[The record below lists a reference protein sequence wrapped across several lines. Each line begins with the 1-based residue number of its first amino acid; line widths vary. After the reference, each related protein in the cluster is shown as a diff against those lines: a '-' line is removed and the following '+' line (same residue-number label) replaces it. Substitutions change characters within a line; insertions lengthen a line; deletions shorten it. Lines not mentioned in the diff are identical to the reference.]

1 MNEVVVCTSS
11 KESGGGLVVLDVHR
25 AGAPLVTFKNCISDA
40 HCLCAVGGSSS
51 YAGVGSGGDYLVAS
65 QSKKPVLNVYQWG
78 KPQPHQQCHIQEIT
92 TALACEQSGTY
103 ILGGTKKGWIYC
115 WEVGT
120 GALLTSWQAHFKA
133 VTKILFTTCG
143 QFAVSCSED
152 GMVRAW
158 DFAAVLSAQDGGASG
173 GGGGADKKKQATSIT
188 PYRSWSPHTLTVK
201 DMTLLGGIS
210 NVRVVTV
217 SLDRTAVLFDLH
229 ANKQCFRAALPQPL
243 ESVCAS
249 RTGDVLFL
257 GSSSG
262 PIFLLDL
269 SVAALGLSAAHALVV
284 GSSSL
289 SLSSSSSSSSAA
301 VVAGSRALAGPQTS
315 LDAAAASAA
324 QGSAASVHASTA
336 SSGSGGGGGG
346 GSGGTS
352 STYASLEGHTR
363 AVTSIVCSIDNCT
376 LVSGGEDG
384 SVRVWDYWTRQCLRE
399 LKPMHKAAVTSLL
412 LLPRPEIIGSA
423 VHKPSLV
430 PFEHLKKYSDASTS
444 TGATGAG
451 GLVLPP
457 RVFGSFSSG
466 APSVVGAKRPWASDD
481 LVNVD
486 YSQVQGQGQE
496 SSENLVFS

>member
-1 MNEVVVCTSS
+1 M
-11 KESGGGLVVLDVHR
+11 VVLDVHR
-25 AGAPLVTFKNCISDA
+25 AGAPLITFKNCTSDA
-40 HCLCAVGGSSS
+40 HCICAVGGSSS
-51 YAGVGSGGDYLVAS
+51 YSGVGSGGDYLVAS

-92 TALACEQSGTY
+92 TALACEQTGTY
-103 ILGGTKKGWIYC
+103 LLGGTKKGWIYC

-158 DFAAVLSAQDGGASG
+158 DFAAVLSAQDGG
-173 GGGGADKKKQATSIT
+173 GGGGADKKKQATSTT

-210 NVRVVTV
+210 SVRVVTV

-243 ESVCAS
+243 ESACAN

-262 PIFLLDL
+262 SIFLLDL
-269 SVAALGLSAAHALVV
+269 SIAALGLSAAHALVV

-289 SLSSSSSSSSAA
+289 SLSSSSSSSSSSAA
-301 VVAGSRALAGPQTS
+301 AAGSRALAGPQTS

-324 QGSAASVHASTA
+324 QGSAASAHAA
-336 SSGSGGGGGG
+336 SSSASVASSSGGGGGG
-346 GSGGTS
+346 TS
-352 STYASLEGHTR
+352 SAYASLEGHTR

-376 LVSGGEDG
+376 IVSGGEDG

-399 LKPMHKAAVTSLL
+399 LKPLHKAAVTSLL
-412 LLPRPEIIGSA
+412 LLPKPEIIGSA

-444 TGATGAG
+444 QAGSAGAG

-457 RVFGSFSSG
+457 RVFGSFSGG
-466 APSVVGAKRPWASDD
+466 APSLAGAKRPWASED
-481 LVNVD
+481 LASID
-486 YSQVQGQGQE
+486 YSQVQDLGQE
-496 SSENLVFS
+496 SSENSVFS